1 MNVISDWY
9 GPTELKKDKEKDID
23 LQKKV
28 DELEHKVKKLI
39 KIVNHQSKEIDTL
52 KQIISIKIKL

>member
-1 MNVISDWY
+1 MNVITDWY
-9 GPTELKKDKEKDID
+9 GPTELKKDKEIDID

-28 DELEHKVKKLI
+28 VELEHKVKKLI
-39 KIVNHQSKEIDTL
+39 KIVTHQSKEIDTL

>member
-1 MNVISDWY
+1 MNVITDWY
-9 GPTELKKDKEKDID
+9 GSTELKKDKEIDID

-39 KIVNHQSKEIDTL
+39 KIVTHQSKEIDTL

>member
-1 MNVISDWY
+1 MNVITDWY
-9 GPTELKKDKEKDID
+9 GPTELKKDKEIHID

-39 KIVNHQSKEIDTL
+39 KIVTHQSKEIDTL

>member
-1 MNVISDWY
+1 MNVITDWY
-9 GPTELKKDKEKDID
+9 SKDIKPKDTD

-39 KIVNHQSKEIDTL
+39 KIVTHQSKEIDTL
-52 KQIISIKIKL
+52 KQMISIKIKL

>member
-1 MNVISDWY
+1 MNVINDWY
-9 GPTELKKDKEKDID
+9 GPTELKKDKEIDID

-39 KIVNHQSKEIDTL
+39 KIVTHQSKEIDTL